1 MEFRVAG
8 RRDTLT
14 ISKIC
19 HACIC
24 CIHLRFC
31 PYFLEYGR
39 RSAFPILSE
48 IALAGRILRD
58 TNCKCLSAP
67 IHNYRIIGTRL
78 RNFGNISSRLGCV
91 VLLLLIDVVVNV
103 VGGDGA
109 VVGEREGER
118 GKKREGKRERESER
132 RKEVK
137 TKQIKKKPKKRRRS
151 AKSLNIRR
159 FRNLQGPEE
168 FKAFSAES
176 LQNLKGPRQK
186 TLSRGRTIERFKKK
200 SNRTNDE

>member
-8 RRDTLT
+8 RRDTLV
-14 ISKIC
+14 ISKIWYA
-19 HACIC
+19 ACNC

-31 PYFLEYGR
+31 PYFLEHER

-58 TNCKCLSAP
+58 TKCKCLSAP

-78 RNFGNISSRLGCV
+78 RNFGDISSRLGGV
-91 VLLLLIDVVVNV
+91 VLLLLTVVVVNV

-118 GKKREGKRERESER
+118 GKKREGRRERASER
-132 RKEVK
+132 RKKVK
-137 TKQIKKKPKKRRRS
+137 TKQTKKRPKKMRRS
-151 AKSLNIRR
+151 AKPLNIRT
-159 FRNLQGPEE
+159 FRNMQGPEE
-168 FKAFSAES
+168 CKAFSAVS

-186 TLSRGRTIERFKKK
+186 TLSRRRTIERF
-200 SNRTNDE
+200 